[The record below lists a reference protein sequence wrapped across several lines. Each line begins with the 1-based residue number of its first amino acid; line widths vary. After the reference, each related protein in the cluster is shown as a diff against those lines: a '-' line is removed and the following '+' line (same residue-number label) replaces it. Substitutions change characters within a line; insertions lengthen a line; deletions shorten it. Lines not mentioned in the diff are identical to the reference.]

1 MMENAARQ
9 WTREEQD
16 NLFDVYFGPLAGVC
30 PVCAHEVCMVMS
42 NLGRTVTLLL
52 SCDGCDNK
60 AHVSRILPLD
70 GSVHRTDPN
79 RVVPSNGIRPLGQDE
94 SQCA

>member
-16 NLFDVYFGPLAGVC
+16 YLFNVYFGPSPGIC
-30 PVCAHEVCMVMS
+30 PVCAHEVSMVMT
-42 NLGRTVTLLL
+42 NIGPTVTLLL

-60 AHVSRILPLD
+60 VSVSRSLPLD
-70 GSVHRTDPN
+70 GPLHRTEPS
-79 RVVPSNGIRPLGQDE
+79 RVVPFSGIRTLEQD
-94 SQCA
+94 QPHRA